1 MTNATHKE
9 TFNQKYT
16 NLLRRTAIG
25 LTALMTVSTLSSAA
39 FIAES
44 TPEESIV
51 QNLNSYFEQCEALQI
66 CNGTVLVVEGG
77 ETLFSKTMGITGV
90 RPDQKLSDDH
100 QFDIGSITKQFAA
113 AAIMRLNDKGLLS
126 FDDDLRSHLPDLP
139 YEGITLRH
147 LLNHTSGLPE
157 AFGHYTQLYRS
168 GQVNNN
174 ITNDHLLSVLVKE
187 RIPMVSK
194 PGEKWSYN
202 NTGYALLASVVEKV
216 SAQSFS
222 EFLEAEFFTPLNMQ
236 DTVLRQPSTEAEIA
250 DRAYGFKL
258 AEGGDLRP
266 YDQIPFFY
274 IVGSGG
280 IYSTSAVLHIW
291 GRALSGGNLVSD
303 ESWNEAVKPVKLLD
317 DSEYPYGFGLSL
329 KPSAKGEPRVAHGG
343 HWRGFRA
350 ALEMFPGKNRS
361 IIMLTNNGA
370 DDSVDQ
376 VIDDVEAMLDGQPA
390 PTLSI
395 APAEK

>member
-1 MTNATHKE
+1 MTENT
-9 TFNQKYT
+9 
-16 NLLRRTAIG
+16 
-25 LTALMTVSTLSSAA
+25 S
-39 FIAES
+39 
-44 TPEESIV
+44 EESIV
-51 QNLNSYFEQCEALQI
+51 QNLNSYFEKCEEIQI
-66 CNGTVLVVEGG
+66 CNGTVFVVENGK
-77 ETLFSKTMGITGV
+77 TIFNKTMGISGV
-90 RPDQKLSDDH
+90 TPEKKLSNDH

-157 AFGHYTQLYRS
+157 AFGYYTQLYRS
-168 GQVNNN
+168 GQVNDN

-216 SAQSFS
+216 SSQSFA
-222 EFLEAEFFTPLNMQ
+222 EFLEDEFFTPLNMQ
-236 DTVLRQPSTEAEIA
+236 DTVLRQPATEAEIK

-258 AEGGDLRP
+258 AEDGNLRP

-274 IVGSGG
+274 IAGSGG
-280 IYSTSAVLHIW
+280 IYSTSADLHLW
-291 GRALSGGNLVSD
+291 ERALSAGHLVSD
-303 ESWNEAVKPVKLLD
+303 KSWNEAIKPAKLLD
-317 DSEYPYGFGLSL
+317 GSEYPYGFGWSL
-329 KPSAKGEPRVAHGG
+329 KPSEMGEARIAHGG

-350 ALEMFPGKNRS
+350 ALEMFPSKDRS

-376 VIDDVEAMLDGQPA
+376 AIDDIEAMLDGQPA
-390 PTLSI
+390 PTLSV
-395 APAEK
+395 ATAEE